1 MAATRTMGITV
12 SVDQPLAG
20 DSAPPPEAS
29 SASTNALP
37 PYEGG
42 GLPLLWRLFL
52 ANGAVLALVVLL
64 LAVTPIEIRAPLVT
78 LEQLLILLAGLVVML
93 ALNLFLLRR
102 VLSPLRKLTEL
113 MHSVDPDQPGRRL
126 DDAALRHPDVG
137 RLAAAFNAMLDRVE
151 RERRESARAALAA
164 QERERLRVARELHDE
179 IGQSL
184 TAVTLQAERA
194 AEDAAADPA
203 AELRRVADD
212 IRDSLEDVRR
222 IARELR
228 PEALD
233 DLGLT
238 NALIT
243 LCSRVA
249 VQGGLR
255 VERRLEGGL
264 PALESDV
271 ELVIYRVAQESLTN
285 IVRHAHASY
294 AMASLKAEAG
304 AVVLC
309 VSDDGRGLPAVLPQ
323 GTAGSGGMRE
333 RALLIGGSL
342 TIRSEPDRG
351 TEVELEVPVPGPG
364 A

>member
-1 MAATRTMGITV
+1 MAAKRTMGLTV
-12 SVDQPLAG
+12 SVEQPFAVKSG
-20 DSAPPPEAS
+20 S
-29 SASTNALP
+29 P

-64 LAVTPIEIRAPLVT
+64 LAVTPIEIRSPFVT
-78 LEQLLILLAGLVVML
+78 FEQLLILLAGLVVML

-102 VLSPLRKLTEL
+102 VLYPLRRLTEL
-113 MHSVDPDQPGRRL
+113 MDSVDPDQPGRRL
-126 DDAALRHPDVG
+126 DDTALRHPDVG
-137 RLAAAFNAMLDRVE
+137 KLAAAFNAMLDRVE

-194 AEDAAADPA
+194 AEDGAGDPA
-203 AELRRVADD
+203 VELRRVADD

-233 DLGLT
+233 DLGLV

-249 VQGGLR
+249 AQGELR

-264 PALESDV
+264 PELDSDV

-285 IVRHAHASY
+285 VVRHAHASR
-294 AMASLKAEAG
+294 ATVSLKPEDG
-304 AVVLC
+304 TLVLC
-309 VSDDGRGLPAVLPQ
+309 VRDDGRGLPGELPK
-323 GTAGSGGMRE
+323 GTAGIGGMRE
-333 RALLIGGSL
+333 RALLIGGTL

-351 TEVELEVPVPGPG
+351 TEVELEVPITGSGP
-364 A
+364 